1 MRSNAKAFIVLGLG
15 IICLAIALSPEE
27 LARFIDMVID
37 FTESAKAGIP
47 IP

>member
-27 LARFIDMVID
+27 VTRFMNMIID
-37 FTESAKAGIP
+37 FTKSAKAGIP
-47 IP
+47 SP